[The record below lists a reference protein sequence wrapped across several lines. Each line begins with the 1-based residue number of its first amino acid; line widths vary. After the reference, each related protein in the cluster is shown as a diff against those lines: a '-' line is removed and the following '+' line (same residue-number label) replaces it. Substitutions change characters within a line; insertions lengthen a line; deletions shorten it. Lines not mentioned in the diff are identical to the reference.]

1 MIAKLIEEIKKKDA
15 PVVVGLDPQLKFLPQ
30 HLLEDAM
37 RHHAETMYGD
47 DELAGVAE
55 AVFRFNKE
63 IVDAVADLVPAV
75 LPCTSSSASPGWQ
88 PTGGRSGTARRRAFL

>member
-47 DELAGVAE
+47 DELA
-55 AVFRFNKE
+55 R
-63 IVDAVADLVPAV
+63 L
-75 LPCTSSSASPGWQ
+75 LTSSP
-88 PTGGRSGTARRRAFL
+88 R